1 MNELELTEE
10 QVREERLGSVDVRAH
25 WLYLAAV
32 LGGSLL
38 LMVVL
43 MALLDGTA

>member
-1 MNELELTEE
+1 MNELEITEE
-10 QVREERLGSVDVRAH
+10 QVREERLGTVDVRAH

-38 LMVVL
+38 LMVLL
-43 MALLDGTA
+43 MALLDGSG

>member
-10 QVREERLGSVDVRAH
+10 QVREERLGSVDARAH
-25 WLYLAAV
+25 WLYLAGV

-43 MALLDGTA
+43 MALLDGTG